1 MDCLTFRIDEE
12 RLCKIHK
19 GRRRDD
25 SLIREAQEGLVNL
38 PKLLNIQYTISI
50 VQPDYTEW
58 RNHISKELR
67 EPNSPSHVGTILNV
81 DRILRKE
88 LSEADKK
95 RLKEI
100 SWKCKSPEIKV
111 VY

>member
-25 SLIREAQEGLVNL
+25 SLMDINA
-38 PKLLNIQYTISI
+38 PAKMLNIEYSISI

-88 LSEADKK
+88 LSAEDKK
-95 RLKEI
+95 RLKEMSTRI
-100 SWKCKSPEIKV
+100 INTK
-111 VY
+111 